1 MPLGS
6 AARVAGPSALAVGK
20 RTCQGCLEPST
31 GAPERFGSKRSG
43 GEWGAPDAPQAR
55 ATRLH
60 STLRTSIQLRKATRP
75 QSASSRYQLRG
86 DDRRPSMASIPSIA
100 RRRASFCLTSSKIF
114 VNRSTSSYSVHR
126 RRSIDCTGWFARPDI
141 PSYSATPPVSQSSTA
156 ATVPMRADLDIGG
169 LGSAACGPRRSR
181 VPMALAP
188 ASPRNGLLRSTEA
201 SIFDRGTST

>member
-1 MPLGS
+1 MVGTRGDGTAGRVEGRVINGLLGSPREWCAGARARRGGERTLYRTEMPLGS
-6 AARVAGPSALAVGK
+6 AARVVVPAAVAIGK

-100 RRRASFCLTSSKIF
+100 RR
-114 VNRSTSSYSVHR
+114 
-126 RRSIDCTGWFARPDI
+126 
-141 PSYSATPPVSQSSTA
+141 
-156 ATVPMRADLDIGG
+156 
-169 LGSAACGPRRSR
+169 
-181 VPMALAP
+181 
-188 ASPRNGLLRSTEA
+188 
-201 SIFDRGTST
+201 